1 MNFICCRPNL
11 DFAEYKEQYIDDEIT
26 LNEER
31 MIDFNSTQNKFS
43 MVHQGSLEEL
53 VHCAIPK
60 KCSTCSSIS
69 INVVKKVASTAIT
82 CSVVIFMF
90 FILQSEINP

>member
-11 DFAEYKEQYIDDEIT
+11 DFAEYKEQYTDDEIT
-26 LNEER
+26 LNEEG
-31 MIDFNSTQNKFS
+31 MMDFNSTQNKFS

-60 KCSTCSSIS
+60 NAQRAAVFQLMLS
-69 INVVKKVASTAIT
+69 KKLLAPPLH
-82 CSVVIFMF
+82 F
-90 FILQSEINP
+90 Q